1 MMIGNV
7 SISNGSD
14 KPTSRQNSQ
23 KNLVKKPQVF
33 SSHKNLPKFEGSG
46 KDLDHQNY
54 NNKRINSYDSSKLI
68 SRQ

>member
-7 SISNGSD
+7 SSSNGSD

-33 SSHKNLPKFEGSG
+33 SSHKNLPKFQDG
-46 KDLDHQNY
+46 KDLDIHQNY
-54 NNKRINSYDSSKLI
+54 KRINSYDSSKLI
-68 SRQ
+68 SR